1 MIVDSVEEG
10 SAYSAEL
17 SITPE
22 RRTSKSNWNERE
34 VSVGYGNLSPGMKM
48 AVKPSATNPIC
59 FHKNF
64 QPESSVRQD
73 VLHEKYAFRIS
84 KQRGKDQF
92 FMGKGARTQIGAI
105 RDQGW
110 DRQSTK

>member
-22 RRTSKSNWNERE
+22 RRTSNWNERE

-48 AVKPSATNPIC
+48 AVKPSALTP
-59 FHKNF
+59 
-64 QPESSVRQD
+64 
-73 VLHEKYAFRIS
+73 YAFTKTSNPNHLYGRMSYMKNMPPGFQS
-84 KQRGKDQF
+84 KEGKINSLWEKVY
-92 FMGKGARTQIGAI
+92 GLK
-105 RDQGW
+105 
-110 DRQSTK
+110 